1 MKKESVGEKR
11 HLTQKY
17 ILNFNIYTKKIYLMI
32 GVGME
37 MGMLE
42 LELEW
47 AFVDKTLKLIYYIK
61 YIYIFFKSLEWVLGI
76 R

>member
-11 HLTQKY
+11 HLTQKC
-17 ILNFNIYTKKIYLMI
+17 ILNFNIYTKKKYLMI

-42 LELEW
+42 LELE
-47 AFVDKTLKLIYYIK
+47 
-61 YIYIFFKSLEWVLGI
+61 
-76 R
+76 